1 MNLSRI
7 EQETI
12 IIFNEAE
19 PTAAIQTYN
28 GRLQRR
34 LEQLHAERP
43 ETVSRD
49 YNGDYIIPKGWIRI
63 NPGRLL
69 SEEQRDKQ
77 SKRMK
82 QMRQT
87 QLKSMSAE

>member
-1 MNLSRI
+1 MNLSRL

-43 ETVSRD
+43 DTVSRD
-49 YNGDYIIPKGWIRI
+49 YNGDYIIPKGWIKI
-63 NPGRLL
+63 NPKRILSDEERQRL
-69 SEEQRDKQ
+69 
-77 SKRMK
+77 
-82 QMRQT
+82 
-87 QLKSMSAE
+87 AERLRN